1 MEEVSVSTLCLFLFF
16 LLISMD
22 MLRAIVL
29 LTSEDDKEK
38 LPTISMLIS
47 VCYYRVII
55 QLMPNGTNVKWLA
68 ETFQSEPRS

>member
-1 MEEVSVSTLCLFLFF
+1 MEEVSVSTLCLFLFFFF

-47 VCYYRVII
+47 VCYY
-55 QLMPNGTNVKWLA
+55 LLPCYYTTNAQWY
-68 ETFQSEPRS
+68 